1 MTKSKTLPKVG
12 DVVRL
17 TGGTKP
23 MVVNWVGDISSN
35 YYCSVRARYLHS
47 GQQVTRACNDFVL
60 VVDENIKDMNT
71 ANTVNTAALAKMK
84 GRQYRYSANDMD
96 NIGIGLAIDSSGNY
110 VLETDSG
117 GIVSFSPLLL
127 KKIVPFTFDV
137 VYLQSQNT
145 PVTYI
150 GDVGSVIVGDYLIR
164 DGKTFSLCLVKA
176 IDTENDNATKRF
188 VGKRLASID
197 IS

>member
-1 MTKSKTLPKVG
+1 MVKTLIKLG
-12 DVVRL
+12 DIVRL

-23 MVVNWVGDISSN
+23 MLVIWIGDTSSN
-35 YYCSVRARYLHS
+35 FYNIRARYVHS
-47 GQQVTRACNDFVL
+47 GQQVSRNSRDFVL
-60 VVDENIKDMNT
+60 VKDENSKDT
-71 ANTVNTAALAKMK
+71 NTVALDKMK

-117 GIVSFSPLLL
+117 GVVSFSPLLL
-127 KKIVPFTFDV
+127 KKIVPFTFEV
-137 VYLQSQNT
+137 VYLQSQNV

-150 GDVGSVIVGDYLIR
+150 GDVGSVKVGDYLVR
-164 DGKTFSLCLVKA
+164 DGKTFSLCFVKA

-188 VGKRLASID
+188 VGKRLASTD

>member
-1 MTKSKTLPKVG
+1 MIKTLIKLG
-12 DVVRL
+12 DIVRL

-23 MVVNWVGDISSN
+23 MVVSWVGDTSSN
-35 YYCSVRARYLHS
+35 FYNIRARYVHS
-47 GQQVTRACNDFVL
+47 GQQVSRNLRDFVL
-60 VVDENIKDMNT
+60 VVDENIKDTNT
-71 ANTVNTAALAKMK
+71 ANTAALDKMK

-117 GIVSFSPLLL
+117 GIVSFSPLQL
-127 KKIVPFTFDV
+127 KKIVPFTFEV
-137 VYLQSQNT
+137 VYLQSQNV

-150 GDVGSVIVGDYLIR
+150 GDVGSVKVGDYLVR
-164 DGKTFSLCLVKA
+164 DGNTFSLCFVKA

-188 VGKRLASID
+188 VGKRLVSID